1 MKNVTLWASCI
12 SLGCMFSIDCHAQ
25 ELERVAYN
33 HPGLVVDL
41 GVGLWSWPLPMDY
54 DNDGDMDLLVS
65 CPDKPYNGT
74 YFFENSDGPVKFPVF
89 KAGVR
94 IADGYENISVSRVD
108 KTDRI
113 LVPGH
118 EFVHFIKNAFNVQ
131 ENIYPSNNLLPEG
144 SKIRTNQWKWTD
156 YDLDGQ
162 LDIIVGVGDW
172 TAYGWDDAY
181 NLKGEW
187 TNGPLHGWVFLIRQ
201 GLNKTWDPPVRI
213 HADGKPIDVF
223 GRPSPNL
230 ADFDNDGDLD
240 LLCGEFLDGF
250 TYFKNSGTRTNPRY
264 EAGRRLCYQG
274 MPLHM
279 DVEMIVPTAVDWDL
293 DGDVDLVV
301 GDEDGRVALLEHT
314 GTLEDGLPV
323 FLPPEYFQQHAAD
336 VKFGALATPSVYDWD
351 GDGDEDIICGNT
363 AGQIAW
369 IENSSH
375 QGVEKPRWEKPRLL
389 KAGKQI
395 IRIMAGSNGSIQ
407 GPCEAKWGYT
417 TLSVGD
423 WDHDTL
429 PDLIVNSI
437 WGKVIWYRNV
447 GTREDPQLRPAQ
459 AIEVAWGDDS
469 PPRPA
474 WNWWKPMGNELITQ
488 WRTTPVVVDWNGDG
502 LNDLVMLDHEGY
514 LCFWQRSLRSGKQI
528 LLPPRRMFIDRSGL
542 PIRLNDGYA
551 GASGRRKLAVTDWD
565 GDGDLDVLINSMN
578 ADFMEN
584 VSEKEGQVVL
594 VNRNAVAKRP
604 IAGHTS
610 SPTVADFNN
619 DQVPDLLVGAE
630 DGYLYYLRNPRRASN
645 RSD

>member
-1 MKNVTLWASCI
+1 MKNVKLLAACI
-12 SLGCMFSIDCHAQ
+12 SLGGLFSIDCHAQ
-25 ELERVAYN
+25 DLERVAYN
-33 HPGLVVDL
+33 NPGLVVDL
-41 GVGLWSWPLPMDY
+41 GVGLWAWPLPMDY

-74 YFFENSDGPVKFPVF
+74 YFFENQDGPVKFPVF
-89 KAGVR
+89 KEGIR
-94 IADGYENISVSRVD
+94 IADGYENISISRVD
-108 KTDRI
+108 KIDRI

-118 EFVHFIKNAFNVQ
+118 EFTHFITNAFKVQ
-131 ENIYPSNNLLPEG
+131 DTIYPKTNLLPEG
-144 SKIRTNQWKWTD
+144 SKIRTNQWKWID

-172 TAYGWDDAY
+172 SAYGWDDAY
-181 NLKGEW
+181 NRKGEW
-187 TNGPLHGWVFLIRQ
+187 TNGPLHGWVFLIRLR
-201 GLNKTWDPPVRI
+201 LNKTWEPPVRI
-213 HADGKPIDVF
+213 HADGKPVDVF

-250 TYFKNSGTRTNPRY
+250 TYFENSGTRTKPRY
-264 EAGRRLCYQG
+264 EGGRRLCYRG

-314 GTLEDGLPV
+314 GSLEDGLPV

-369 IENSSH
+369 IENRSQH
-375 QGVEKPRWEKPRLL
+375 GVENPRWEKPRLL

-423 WDHDTL
+423 WDHDAL

-437 WGKVIWYRNV
+437 WGKVTWYRNV
-447 GTREDPQLRPAQ
+447 GTRKDPQLQPAQ

-474 WNWWKPMGNELITQ
+474 WNWWKPVGNELITQ
-488 WRTTPVVVDWNGDG
+488 WRTTPVVVDWNSDG

-514 LCFWQRSLRSGKQI
+514 LCFWQRSQRNGKWI
-528 LLPPRRMFIDRSGL
+528 LLPPRRMFLDRSGS

-565 GDGDLDVLINSMN
+565 GDGDLDLLVNSIN

-584 VSEKEGQVVL
+584 VSEKEGKGVL
-594 VNRNAVAKRP
+594 VNRKAVAKRP

-619 DQVPDLLVGAE
+619 DRVPDLLVGAE
-630 DGYLYYLRNPRRASN
+630 DGYLYYLRNPRCVSN
-645 RSD
+645 GPD

>member
-1 MKNVTLWASCI
+1 MKNVKLWISCI
-12 SLGCMFSIDCHAQ
+12 SLGCLFAIDGQAQ
-25 ELERVAYN
+25 DLERIAYN

-74 YFFENSDGPVKFPVF
+74 YFFENTDGPAKFPVF
-89 KAGVR
+89 KAAVR

-108 KTDRI
+108 ENARI

-118 EFVHFIKNAFNVQ
+118 EFMHFRTNHFDVQ
-131 ENIYPSNNLLPEG
+131 ETIYPKNNLLPEG
-144 SKIRTNQWKWTD
+144 SKIRTNQWKWED

-162 LDIIVGVGDW
+162 LDLIVGVGDW

-181 NLKGEW
+181 NVRGKW
-187 TNGPLHGWVFLIRQ
+187 TNGPLHGWVYLIRQ
-201 GLNKTWDPPVRI
+201 GANKAWEPPVRI
-213 HADGKPIDVF
+213 QADGKPVDVF

-250 TYFKNSGTRTNPRY
+250 TYFQNSGTRTTPRY

-279 DVEMIVPTAVDWDL
+279 DVAMIVPTAIDWDL

-301 GDEDGRVALLEHT
+301 GDEDGRVALLEHS
-314 GTLEDGLPV
+314 GKLEDGLPV
-323 FLPPEYFQQHAAD
+323 FLPPVYFQQHAAD

-351 GDGDEDIICGNT
+351 GDGDEDILCGNT

-369 IENSSH
+369 IENSS
-375 QGVEKPRWEKPRLL
+375 QPGVENPRWEKPRLL
-389 KAGKQI
+389 KAGKRI

-447 GTREDPQLRPAQ
+447 GTRKDPQLCAAQ
-459 AIEVAWGDDS
+459 AIEVEWGDVS
-469 PPRPA
+469 PLRPA

-488 WRTTPVVVDWNGDG
+488 WRTTPVVIDWNADG

-514 LCFWQRSLRSGKQI
+514 LCFWQRSQRNGKQI
-528 LLPPRRMFIDRSGL
+528 LLPPRRMFIDRFGS

-565 GDGDLDVLINSMN
+565 GDGDLDVLVDSMN

-584 VSEKEGQVVL
+584 VSEKKGQVVL
-594 VNRNAVAKRP
+594 VNRNTVAKRP

-630 DGYLYYLRNPRRASN
+630 DGYLYYLRNPRRVSD